1 MKTLYL
7 VRHAKSSWKYPNL
20 DDFERPL
27 SKRGRKNAPFMGRI
41 LKKLKVAPDLVISSP
56 ANRAA
61 TTARIIADTIDYPLE
76 KIQYNETIYASSEY
90 DLMQVIQ
97 QVDNSVN
104 RVMLVSH
111 NPALTDLANS
121 IGDTAISNIPTCG
134 VFCVSLNISSW
145 AKIEE
150 QRGKLKFFEF
160 PKKQTS

>member
-27 SKRGRKNAPFMGRI
+27 NKRGRKNAPFMGRI

-61 TTARIIADTIDYPLE
+61 TTARIIADSIDYPLE
-76 KIQYNETIYASSEY
+76 KIHYNETIYASSEHE
-90 DLMQVIQ
+90 LIQVIQ
-97 QVDNSVN
+97 QLGDAVN
-104 RVMLVSH
+104 RAMLVSH
-111 NPALTDLANS
+111 NPALTDLANT
-121 IGDTAISNIPTCG
+121 IADTAISNIPTCG
-134 VFCVSLNISSW
+134 VVGLNLNISSW
-145 AKIEE
+145 VKIGE

-160 PKKQTS
+160 PKKHTS

>member
-7 VRHAKSSWKYPNL
+7 VRHAKSSWKYPRL

-27 SKRGRKNAPFMGRI
+27 NKRGRKNAPFMGSI
-41 LKKLKVAPDLVISSP
+41 LKELKVAPDLIISSP

-76 KIQYNETIYASSEY
+76 KIRYDETIYASSEY
-90 DLMQVIQ
+90 DLLQVIQ
-97 QVDNSVN
+97 QLDDGANQA
-104 RVMLVSH
+104 MLVSH
-111 NPALTDLANS
+111 NPAITELANS

-134 VFCVSLNISSW
+134 VCCINLDISSW
-145 AKIEE
+145 AKIGD

-160 PKKQTS
+160 PKKHTS